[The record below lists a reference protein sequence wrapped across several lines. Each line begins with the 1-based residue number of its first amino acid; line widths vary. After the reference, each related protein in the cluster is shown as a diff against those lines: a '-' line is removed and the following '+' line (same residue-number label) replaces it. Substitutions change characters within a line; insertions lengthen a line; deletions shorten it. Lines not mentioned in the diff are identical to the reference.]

1 MSDRARIFALLLYL
15 GLVTSQSACEALQQE
30 ERARSAARIDEAI
43 ALHKT
48 AAEQIKLGD
57 SKDKVLNLLEP
68 TQAGL
73 LSDEIKAPVAF
84 PTEREDGRPSMV
96 EVFYFRSHRFPDERL
111 TDNQGHAQSD
121 DFTPYIFTDDVL
133 TGIGWT
139 NLLSLKLVKP
149 PVHHHKEEACK
160 NLGPMAGC
168 F

>member
-1 MSDRARIFALLLYL
+1 MSDRARIFALLLCL

-73 LSDEIKAPVAF
+73 LSNEIKAPVAF

-96 EVFYFRSHRFPDERL
+96 EVFYFRSHRFPDLSVPVRPDVRESKQNRFERGRSRYL
-111 TDNQGHAQSD
+111 
-121 DFTPYIFTDDVL
+121 FP
-133 TGIGWT
+133 
-139 NLLSLKLVKP
+139 
-149 PVHHHKEEACK
+149 
-160 NLGPMAGC
+160 
-168 F
+168 